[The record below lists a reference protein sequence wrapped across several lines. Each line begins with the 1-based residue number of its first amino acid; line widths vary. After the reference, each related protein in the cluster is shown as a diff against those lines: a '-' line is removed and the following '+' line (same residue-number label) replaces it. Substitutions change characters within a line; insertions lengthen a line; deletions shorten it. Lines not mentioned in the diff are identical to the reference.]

1 MAMPFVPYFKTGD
14 RGTLLERSFHHR
26 DDLGI
31 SASIIYEFIGT
42 APGADTLFYRFKSVN
57 GGYPYTETEVDFEV
71 GDVVFN
77 TTGSMALVPKN
88 KPRKHHKNAA

>member
-1 MAMPFVPYFKTGD
+1 MAMPFVAPFQIGD

-31 SASIIYEFIGT
+31 SASIVYEFIGT

-77 TTGSMALVPKN
+77 TTGNMALARKT
-88 KPRKHHKNAA
+88 KQRKHHKNAA